1 MNLQI
6 YYQMKPNPQFISI
19 KDNAKQIKQLITE
32 LILTPRLQALK
43 WSKKTDQTPN
53 IKIGYPGQHLASV
66 ILGMKGTKT
75 GARGNDIIDGTEV
88 KSCSR
93 VDALDKCRKCKSK
106 VSRHEQVCPICKST
120 NIARDNTSK
129 WLFTIRSLNDLK
141 TLTESVNRVLL
152 IIFDYPKFEEGN
164 YEQIRIQAFE
174 IWNNT
179 EKCKR
184 FKEIMTNYYNNIYL
198 AQKKAHPT
206 KTPAPKNFWPYS
218 YQFYL
223 CNPINIFTCIIND
236 ANNKPTLKITKY
248 IKPCTDRSTISPEK
262 MPISLLNQSELE
274 ILCKPEN
281 KHVLL
286 QEINEEQYEALIKA
300 IKSKD
305 KEKISTSLPFIG
317 ETTKLLLP
325 LREDT
330 TFDIK
335 TTYIRS

>member
-1 MNLQI
+1 
-6 YYQMKPNPQFISI
+6 MKPNPRFISI
-19 KDNAKQIKQLITE
+19 KNNAEQIKQLITE

-43 WSKKTDQTPN
+43 WSKTTDQTPN

-93 VDALDKCRKCKSK
+93 VDALDKCRNCKGK
-106 VSRHEQVCPICKST
+106 VSRHEQVCPRCGSRDID
-120 NIARDNTSK
+120 RDNTSK
-129 WLFTIRSLNDLK
+129 WLFTIRSLDDLK
-141 TLTESVNRVLL
+141 ILTESVNRVLL
-152 IIFDYPKFEEGN
+152 IIFDYPKFDEGN

-184 FKEIMTNYYNNIYL
+184 FKEIMTNYYHNIYL
-198 AQKKAHPT
+198 VHKKAHPT

-223 CNPINIFTCIIND
+223 CNPINIFTCIINN
-236 ANNKPTLKITKY
+236 ANSKPAIKITKY
-248 IKPCTDRSTISPEK
+248 IKPRADRSRICPEK

-286 QEINEEQYEALIKA
+286 QEINDEQYETLIKA
-300 IKSKD
+300 IRGND

-317 ETTKLLLP
+317 EAIKLLLP
-325 LREDT
+325 LRGDT
-330 TFDIK
+330 TFDVK
-335 TTYIRS
+335 TAYVRS